1 MSTETLSFHGE
12 TRKMITLELC
22 KKKKKKKKK
31 DVFLSRYIGI
41 ISDDWNEK
49 PSPVSHLHVF
59 LSVH

>member
-12 TRKMITLELC
+12 TRKMIILELC
-22 KKKKKKKKK
+22 KKKK

-41 ISDDWNEK
+41 ISDDCNEK
-49 PSPVSHLHVF
+49 PSPVSRLHVF